1 MNPTATQTPG
11 KPARN
16 AAELEGPAGD
26 ILSFD
31 EHELEL
37 ALKAVSW
44 NPRDVEQFLRS
55 YRAQ

>member
-1 MNPTATQTPG
+1 MNTNATHSPGMPT
-11 KPARN
+11 RN
-16 AAELEGPAGD
+16 AAELEGQAGD

-37 ALKAVSW
+37 ALKTVSW